1 MNDERIVASV
11 SEKLGRPAAGKAK
24 APRFHLV
31 AGFGQ
36 CRAADLLGFICP
48 VRTGVAEQQAVTWGA
63 ASDEDVKIVGALH
76 DRDFAAGL
84 QRVPENLRAIGTD
97 APVVDRRLD
106 FLDGAIVPEA
116 RRG

>member
-11 SEKLGRPAAGKAK
+11 SEKLSGRQAKAK
-24 APRFHLV
+24 TPRCGLV

-36 CRAADLLGFICP
+36 CCAADFFGFICP
-48 VRTGVAEQQAVTWGA
+48 VRTGVAEQQAVPWRA

-76 DRDFAAGL
+76 DRDLAAGL
-84 QRVPENLRAIGTD
+84 QCVPENLRAIGTD

-106 FLDGAIVPEA
+106 FLDGAVVPEA
-116 RRG
+116 R